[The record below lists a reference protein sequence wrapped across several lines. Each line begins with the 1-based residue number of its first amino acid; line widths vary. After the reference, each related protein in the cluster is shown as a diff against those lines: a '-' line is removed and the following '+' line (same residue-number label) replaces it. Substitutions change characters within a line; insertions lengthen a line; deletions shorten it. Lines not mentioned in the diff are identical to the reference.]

1 VLLKVQ
7 EVAELLQVSK
17 WTVYRW
23 IEEGKLHATKIGGNS
38 LRVFQV
44 SVDKLM
50 DQTKARH
57 DQGKVV
63 EQGSKAQVG
72 GTPFKKGPGSPR
84 ERTQKR
90 KSNGK
95 GN

>member
-1 VLLKVQ
+1 MLLKVQ

-23 IEEGKLHATKIGGNS
+23 VEEGKLQATKIGGNS
-38 LRVFQV
+38 LRVFQA

-57 DQGKVV
+57 DKVKVMGQG
-63 EQGSKAQVG
+63 GKAHVRE
-72 GTPFKKGPGSPR
+72 TPFTKGPRNPR
-84 ERTQKR
+84 EQIQKR
-90 KSNGK
+90 SSHRK